1 MDIFSLLS
9 PEQWILTMLLI
20 IGAISSILCFHGRG
34 NNKRIFDRTIS
45 AVFFVYSIYGIVRYA
60 ILFYLHWIH
69 GSIIP
74 RESALMLN
82 TLSQIREMHL
92 VFAMLIIIFRGNLGF
107 FKPSLRRRGIRYGDT
122 K

>member
-9 PEQWILTMLLI
+9 PEQWILTVLLI
-20 IGAISSILCFHGRG
+20 IGAICSILCFHSK
-34 NNKRIFDRTIS
+34 NKRLSDRVIL
-45 AVFFVYSIYGIVRYA
+45 AVFFVYAIYGIVRYA

-74 RESALMLN
+74 REHTLMLN
-82 TLSQIREMHL
+82 TLSQIREMYL
-92 VFAMLIIIFRGNLGF
+92 VFAMLIIILKGNFGF
-107 FKPSLRRRGIRYGDT
+107 FKPSFTRRGIKYGDT